1 MATRH
6 VVHIGGYHPID
17 PQQAFTRASW
27 DFSRFCTLWT
37 LSGTLTSEGPA
48 CGNAV
53 VWNVSL
59 AGKDWQ
65 KHTHYHFFRW
75 DDLIA
80 EERQRHWLSRLPLGL
95 WALMDFMLGG
105 VILRYLATSWRYTLF
120 FLYPL
125 IILAVFAGLSW
136 FVAGFAASGLVRIA
150 VAMALFAAA
159 LPVLGN
165 RIYLDHLLDDWI
177 HARQLVRAPA
187 EKVDERLDGLAKE
200 LAGAGGELLIVGHS
214 LGAVL
219 AIHLV
224 AKLVDRGFPGKI
236 RFASVGSSILKIGLH
251 RRAARLRQQVAK
263 VAGSGQLI
271 WVDFQALND
280 VMNFYKSEPV
290 AALGLAAPPAQTSIV
305 RFRAA
310 VAPERYRRL
319 ERNFFKLHNQFVGS
333 NDTKSRYDFQ
343 MLTLGPFSLE
353 ALVRSD
359 DGALSLLDGDGGLTE
374 AGRAALNS
382 HAA

>member
-1 MATRH
+1 MATRR

-17 PQQAFTRASW
+17 PQQAFRRASR
-27 DFSRFCTLWT
+27 DFARFCALWT
-37 LSGTLTSEGPA
+37 LSGTLTSESSHT
-48 CGNAV
+48 GNAV

-65 KHTHYHFFRW
+65 KNTHYRFFRW

-105 VILRYLATSWRYTLF
+105 AMLRYLATSWRYTLF
-120 FLYPL
+120 FFYPL

-136 FVAGFAASGLVRIA
+136 FVAGYAASGMARIA
-150 VAMALFAAA
+150 AAMAIFAAA
-159 LPVLGN
+159 LPILGN

-177 HARQLVRAPA
+177 HARQLVRAPT
-187 EKVDERLDGLAKE
+187 EKVDKRLEGLADE
-200 LAGAGGELLIVGHS
+200 LASEDSEILIVGHS

-219 AIHLV
+219 AIHLI
-224 AKLVDRGFPGKI
+224 AKLLDRGFSGKL

-251 RRAARLRQQVAK
+251 RRAVRLRQHVAK
-263 VAGSGQLI
+263 VAGSAQLF

-290 AALGLAAPPAQTSIV
+290 TALGLAAPPAQIRIV

-333 NDTKSRYDFQ
+333 NDIKSRYDFQ
-343 MLTLGPFSLE
+343 MLTLGLFPLE

-374 AGRAALNS
+374 AGKAAMNS